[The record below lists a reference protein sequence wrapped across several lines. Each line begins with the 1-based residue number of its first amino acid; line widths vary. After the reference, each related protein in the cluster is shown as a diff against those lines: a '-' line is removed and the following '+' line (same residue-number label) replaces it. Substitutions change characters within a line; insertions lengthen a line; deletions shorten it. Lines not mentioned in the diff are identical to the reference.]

1 MNNHKKS
8 SLVIAVVL
16 GAMLMFAIWYPLMQ
30 GGVVLFSTDDNIGLL
45 SGCARGLPATF
56 LGWWDDSSLL
66 GNGIGRVP
74 LNWTSALLTA
84 LPLPQFVN
92 VVHAVTLA
100 LAAMLLFGLLRRMGC
115 SRASSMLGALV
126 AFWCSSNLAL
136 TYGGHIP
143 KFSVL
148 LFGSLALL
156 CIKNMTGTHG
166 RAWALLA
173 GGAVG
178 FALVEQQDV
187 GLFFGMFIGAYAVF
201 MLFRM
206 TTVSWQ
212 QRVATFLVPM
222 GLMAAWP
229 AIPSLLQGY
238 THNIQNVATT
248 TAEDPAVKW
257 DFVTQWSFPPDEA
270 MALMAPGYLGWRSS
284 EPAGPYWGRLGRSA
298 GWEQTGQGFMNF
310 KLDDWYL
317 GIIPVAFALLA
328 CFAAWRWREAA
339 AGAPAAA
346 PGGAERRA
354 EVIFWGCA
362 TLIALLLAM
371 GKFSPLYQLFYHLPV
386 VNNIRAPIKFL
397 QVFQVGL
404 GILAAFGMDW
414 VMSGAK
420 ESDGAAGKRPLKP
433 DAQQVKGSPASV

>member
-1 MNNHKKS
+1 MR
-8 SLVIAVVL
+8 
-16 GAMLMFAIWYPLMQ
+16 

-45 SGCARGLPATF
+45 SGCARGLPENF

-74 LNWTSALLTA
+74 LNWTSALITT
-84 LPLPQFVN
+84 LPLLQFVN
-92 VVHAVTLA
+92 LVHAVDLS
-100 LAAMLLFGLLRRMGC
+100 LAAVLLFALLRRMGC
-115 SRASSMLGALV
+115 SRASAMFGALV

-148 LFGSLALL
+148 VFGALALL
-156 CIKNMTGTHG
+156 GIKNMAGADG

-187 GLFFGMFIGAYAVF
+187 GLFFGLFIGAYAVF

-206 TTVSWQ
+206 NTVSWQ
-212 QRVATFLVPM
+212 KRVTTFLVPM
-222 GLMAAWP
+222 GIMAAWP

-238 THNIQNVATT
+238 THNIQNVASTA
-248 TAEDPAVKW
+248 AEDPAVKW

-270 MALMAPGYLGWRSS
+270 MALVAPGYIGWRSS
-284 EPAGPYWGRLGRSA
+284 EPNGPYWGRLGRSA

-317 GIIPVAFALLA
+317 GVIPVAFALWA
-328 CFAAWRWREAA
+328 CGAAWRQRRAA
-339 AGAPAAA
+339 TGALAASPAWS
-346 PGGAERRA
+346 ERRA
-354 EVIFWGCA
+354 ETIFWGCA
-362 TLIALLLAM
+362 TFIALLLAM
-371 GKFSPLYQLFYHLPV
+371 GKFSPLYQLFYQLPV

-404 GILAAFGMDW
+404 GILAAYGMDRMMGG
-414 VMSGAK
+414 VPPDSQDPEHGGA
-420 ESDGAAGKRPLKP
+420 GGKHLLKP
-433 DAQQVKGSPASV
+433 DTPTAKGLPASP

>member
-1 MNNHKKS
+1 MNNHNKGQG
-8 SLVIAVVL
+8 LIAAAI
-16 GAMLMFAIWYPLMQ
+16 GAALLLAVWAPLLR
-30 GGVVLFSTDDNIGLL
+30 GGVVLFSTDDNIGLI
-45 SGCARGLPATF
+45 SGCARGLPENF
-56 LGWWDDSSLL
+56 LGWWDNSSLL

-74 LNWTSALLTA
+74 LNWTSGLMAL
-84 LPLPQFVN
+84 LPLPLFVN
-92 VVHAVTLA
+92 LVHGLTLS
-100 LAAMLLFGLLRRMGC
+100 LAALVFIAFLRKLGC
-115 SRASSMLGALV
+115 SLASAMLGALV

-148 LFGSLALL
+148 LFSTIALL
-156 CIKNMTGTHG
+156 GIKNMAGANG

-187 GLFFGMFIGAYAVF
+187 GLFFGLFMGAYALFV
-201 MLFRM
+201 LFRM
-206 TTVSWQ
+206 NTLSWQ
-212 QRVATFLVPM
+212 KRVATFLVPM

-238 THNIQNVATT
+238 THNVQNVTSAAT
-248 TAEDPAVKW
+248 EDPAAKW

-270 MALMAPGYLGWRSS
+270 MALVAPGYLGWRSS
-284 EPAGPYWGRLGRSA
+284 EPNGPYWGRLGRSA

-317 GIIPVAFALLA
+317 GVIPVAFALWA
-328 CFAAWRWREAA
+328 CVAVWRKR
-339 AGAPAAA
+339 AGAPAGCGPTPDCAD
-346 PGGAERRA
+346 RRA
-354 EVIFWGCA
+354 EIVFWGCA
-362 TLIALLLAM
+362 TLVALLLAM
-371 GKFSPLYQLFYHLPV
+371 GKFSPVYRIFYELPV

-404 GILAAFGMDW
+404 GILAAVGMEW
-414 VMSGAK
+414 IMCGVPSGPQAM
-420 ESDGAAGKRPLKP
+420 DGKNAGAQRLPPAA
-433 DAQQVKGSPASV
+433 PAT